1 MNIGMNIK
9 NRREKLG
16 ITQKQMAENLS
27 LAQPMIAQ
35 IERGTKI
42 PNMILGLAIAR
53 MLGCTMEDLV
63 EDANDDIWMILA
75 ALSIGALI
83 WSMAVLGAVFED
95 LALLGGI

>member
-27 LAQPMIAQ
+27 LTQSMIAQ
-35 IERGTKI
+35 VERGTKI
-42 PNMILGLAIAR
+42 PNMILDLAIAR

-63 EDANDDIWMILA
+63 EDAKD
-75 ALSIGALI
+75 
-83 WSMAVLGAVFED
+83 E
-95 LALLGGI
+95 

>member
-42 PNMILGLAIAR
+42 PNMILGFAIAR

-63 EDANDDIWMILA
+63 EDAKD
-75 ALSIGALI
+75 
-83 WSMAVLGAVFED
+83 E
-95 LALLGGI
+95 

>member
-27 LAQPMIAQ
+27 LTQSMIAQ
-35 IERGTKI
+35 VERGTKI

-53 MLGCTMEDLV
+53 MLGCTMEDYKKR
-63 EDANDDIWMILA
+63 EKRA
-75 ALSIGALI
+75 
-83 WSMAVLGAVFED
+83 
-95 LALLGGI
+95 

>member
-27 LAQPMIAQ
+27 LTQSMIAQ
-35 IERGTKI
+35 VERGTKI
-42 PNMILGLAIAR
+42 PNMILCLAIAR

-63 EDANDDIWMILA
+63 EDAKD
-75 ALSIGALI
+75 
-83 WSMAVLGAVFED
+83 E
-95 LALLGGI
+95 

>member
-1 MNIGMNIK
+1 
-9 NRREKLG
+9 
-16 ITQKQMAENLS
+16 MAENLS

-63 EDANDDIWMILA
+63 EDAKD
-75 ALSIGALI
+75 
-83 WSMAVLGAVFED
+83 E
-95 LALLGGI
+95 